1 MDEKIKETKRQA
13 YFFAL
18 NPKKRFHGNISV
30 IKYCQRYVSRLR
42 SRANHRKRVS
52 SHCKHPHKNFCAIS
66 QYAVYTIKMSEKI
79 ESFSKIVI
87 TDSQKVIPS
96 FFRLFSNTFW
106 TFFRKTPMV

>member
-1 MDEKIKETKRQA
+1 MEIYLSLNIVKDMSRGYIQEPIIGNEFLLIVNIHTKI
-13 YFFAL
+13 
-18 NPKKRFHGNISV
+18 
-30 IKYCQRYVSRLR
+30 
-42 SRANHRKRVS
+42 
-52 SHCKHPHKNFCAIS
+52 CAIS

-79 ESFSKIVI
+79 ESFPKIVI